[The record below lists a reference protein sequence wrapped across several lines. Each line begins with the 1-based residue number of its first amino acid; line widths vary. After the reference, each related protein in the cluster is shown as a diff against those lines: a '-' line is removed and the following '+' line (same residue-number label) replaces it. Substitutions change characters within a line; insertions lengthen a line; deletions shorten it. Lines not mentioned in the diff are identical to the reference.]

1 MRKSKVRDDIASAK
15 RPLRAERPWNS
26 TVSVDVQPKR
36 HTQMSKDIQKFLLRS
51 IDIDPDHKDRQRIVQ
66 SRRMEA
72 INMFSCIS
80 STLDFIHHEGTDHDL
95 ELKVVKIVLVR
106 ENLLMGL
113 QYLNEKTKSSTNV
126 DNTCMNILESLA
138 QIRGSTLNYLE
149 ALCLWRQSAHNASIL
164 SPRIF
169 FWGGNNYTIK
179 IVRDLDFLSRNH
191 LIIDALH
198 LNAEQFQSNP
208 LMLTNNLYDPDTWM
222 DPVER
227 ATLDA
232 DGCPQGPLFESRL
245 RLRFAERILLQ
256 EIELTGINSETA
268 ENPASNV
275 FLTQPPPETR
285 LPQMPILPPL
295 DQDRS
300 QPLAQH
306 KQQVQAQRLLKGSS
320 ALEHDDDGSYGTA
333 DDGRALR
340 STIPLHLILRSPIS
354 S

>member
-1 MRKSKVRDDIASAK
+1 
-15 RPLRAERPWNS
+15 
-26 TVSVDVQPKR
+26 
-36 HTQMSKDIQKFLLRS
+36 MSKDIQKFLLRS
-51 IDIDPDHKDRQRIVQ
+51 ISDVNPDHKDRQRIVQ

-113 QYLNEKTKSSTNV
+113 QYLNEKTKSSANV

-138 QIRGSTLNYLE
+138 QIRESTLGYLE

-169 FWGGNNYTIK
+169 FWDGNNYTIK

-198 LNAEQFQSNP
+198 LNAEQFRSNP

-256 EIELTGINSETA
+256 EIELTGINSEVAA
-268 ENPASNV
+268 EDPASNV

-285 LPQMPILPPL
+285 LPPAAQRSILPSL
-295 DQDRS
+295 DQDIRPLPFDRS
-300 QPLAQH
+300 QPPVQH
-306 KQQVQAQRLLKGSS
+306 KPQVQAQRLLKGSS
-320 ALEHDDDGSYGTA
+320 ALEYDDDGSYGMTN
-333 DDGRALR
+333 DDARAVS
-340 STIPLHLILRSPIS
+340 STIPLPYILRSPVS
-354 S
+354 SPPPSTR